1 MHNHLIFEYHMK
13 PSVFLN
19 DMLTKGAI
27 LGAVMLASNIAENA
41 MLCYGGTTTWLAV
54 MSLEIIASIALYI
67 FLLRRFTR
75 NYANLVLAERKTIP
89 YFTYG
94 NGLAYIVSVSMLA
107 GVIVALGNYMFVHY
121 IVGFE
126 SYITGY
132 VQTLKSAIS
141 GTEMPSAMIDTY
153 EQMFKALESQDEP
166 SLISKVLSTV
176 WSYLVG
182 GTFVGIFIAA
192 TTRRKADIFN
202 NQNTQDNE

>member
-1 MHNHLIFEYHMK
+1 MK

-27 LGAVMLASNIAENA
+27 LGVVMLASNIAENM
-41 MLCYGGTTTWLAV
+41 MLCYGGTTTWMAI
-54 MSLEIIASIALYI
+54 MSVEIIASIALYI
-67 FLLRRFTR
+67 ILLRRFTR
-75 NYANLVLAERKTIP
+75 NYANLVLTERKSVP

-94 NGLAYIVSVSMLA
+94 NGLTYIVSVSMLA
-107 GVIVALGNYMFVHY
+107 GVIVALGNYMFIHY

-126 SYITGY
+126 NYIVGY
-132 VQTLKSAIS
+132 VQTLKNAVS

-182 GTFVGIFIAA
+182 GTFVGLFIAA
-192 TTRRKADIFN
+192 ATRRKADIFN
-202 NQNTQDNE
+202 NQNNQENE